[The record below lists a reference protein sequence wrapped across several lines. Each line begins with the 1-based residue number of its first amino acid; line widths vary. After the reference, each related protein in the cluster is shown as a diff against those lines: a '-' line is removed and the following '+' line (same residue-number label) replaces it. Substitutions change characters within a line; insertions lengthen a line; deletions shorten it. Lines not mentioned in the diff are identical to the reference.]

1 MKKIISILVALAVLM
16 TLAGTASAYNIY
28 DNTLVMDNFLVT
40 NNMAAAAAPLMGTA
54 AADAA
59 PVVGQQCVKTICVT
73 NSSVV
78 GGSLAQGNGII
89 DMDYMEVVV
98 VVVAPVIPNGE
109 I

>member
-40 NNMAAAAAPLMGTA
+40 NNMAAAAAPLLGTA

-59 PVVGQQCVKTICVT
+59 PVVGQQCIQTSEVEE
-73 NSSVV
+73 SVV
-78 GGSLAQGNGII
+78 VAGNLAQGNGII
-89 DMDYMEVVV
+89 DMDYTEVVV
-98 VVVAPVIPNGE
+98 VVVVPVIPNGE